1 MNIKKIIKYTL
12 IAVPLLFLAKWGI
25 EKVVYDSN
33 KIPEVNQDSKEKMRI
48 YGKFPFE
55 KDIDLSIAII
65 YINKNPK
72 CDRKVWGTG
81 IQFPQKQEVTFLTT
95 AKGGNFESIVNLDNY
110 LPGICNWRPHRI
122 YASMESGN
130 ELAIRG
136 DVRAGGTAIRPA
148 MTYVASIENNNA
160 LNKNTSIIL
169 CSYEKQTFS
178 KGYPD
183 ERTKTFLKCNSENYL
198 KYNIPHS
205 QKEIEVN
212 IKLEGE
218 E

>member
-12 IAVPLLFLAKWGI
+12 IVAPLLFLAKWGI

-33 KIPEVNQDSKEKMRI
+33 KTPEVNPNPKEKVRI
-48 YGKFPFE
+48 LGKFPFD
-55 KDIDLSIAII
+55 KDIDLRIAVI

-72 CDRKVWGTG
+72 CDRKVWFTG
-81 IQFPQKQEVTFLTT
+81 VQFPQKQEVTFITT
-95 AKGGNFESIVNLDNY
+95 AKGGNFESIVNLDDY
-110 LPGICNWRPHRI
+110 LPGICDWRPHRI
-122 YASMESGN
+122 YASLESKK
-130 ELAIRG
+130 EIDIRG

-148 MTYVASIENNNA
+148 MTYIASIEKNNA
-160 LNKNTSIIL
+160 LNKNTSTIL

-183 ERTKTFLKCNSENYL
+183 ERTKTFLKCNSEDYL
-198 KYNIPHS
+198 KYNISHS
-205 QKEIEVN
+205 QKDIEVS

-218 E
+218 K